1 MSGPRRATSMAVLP
15 GVSLNQALRGQAG
28 SAIRASASAFRAAS
42 AGLCRAL
49 SLGIAGCALFC
60 AASASATV
68 LDIKTLS
75 TRPDRVSGGDVLV
88 QITQDNATATP
99 VSLNGAD
106 VTNAFHSGTVAN
118 TRVGL
123 VTGLVVG
130 INTLSSGGVSLQV
143 HNYPITGPM
152 TSGPHNVPFFCQTQ
166 DFTLPDGTK
175 FGTAT
180 DADCSAPT
188 KITYLYMP
196 MGGTAFVPLPNVN
209 SLPQNVAQTTTTS
222 GATVNFVVRVETS
235 TIDRG
240 IYQTAVLHDPT
251 VDPAPTPFAPPRGW
265 NKRLI
270 AIEGF
275 GCPGGW
281 YLQGSS
287 IGSLSIA
294 GLDFNLL
301 SPARLGAGYAL
312 FSNTLQHA
320 SNNCNAV
327 LSGEAASMSKE
338 HFIETFGVPVYTVSY
353 GCSGGSYG
361 SSQLA
366 DAFPGLFDGIMISCT
381 FPDPLG
387 IAFSGSDGHLLTH
400 YFNATDPTGFTV
412 DQQVAVSGYKGLQAF
427 IDAANQSGRTDPVP
441 GRVDIPG
448 YNSASWNPI
457 VPASV
462 RYNPTT
468 NRGGLRPTVYDW
480 GRNIYG
486 IDPAT
491 GFALRPFDNVGVQ
504 YGLAALN
511 AGTISTTQFLNLN
524 ELVGGYDQD
533 ANYVPNRVAGD
544 LGAIARAQESGLQL
558 GGNGGLASIPVFDV
572 SGIYNDDAGYHYQ
585 WFHFAMRDRM
595 LQANG
600 NTDNHVMWRGNPVNA
615 DAAWTTFE
623 QWMEAIAADTSNAS
637 QREKTIRNKPSM
649 ATDGCWKTGTIGFWR
664 ERQTF
669 SRTNNSI
676 CNVLYPSYAF
686 PRYVAGGPLAANIMK
701 CQLKPVN
708 PSDYGVTFTQAE
720 LARLNRIFPNGV
732 CDWSKSGV
740 NQTGVV
746 PWASFGPAP
755 ENLVYDGSVA
765 ASCSALTGKTF
776 EGNATVT
783 AATLV
788 TSGTLVTPANQT
800 LTNLPPF
807 CRVQA
812 VSTPTS
818 DSNINFEVWLPQSTW
833 NGKFLSSG
841 EGGYAGALN
850 YTRLGL
856 DGGLD
861 ELLRRGYAT
870 ASTDTGHLAATTFWA
885 IGHPERAVDYLYR
898 SKHLVTL
905 AAKALV
911 AAYYGQAPTHSYF
924 NSCSNGG
931 RQGLMEVQRY
941 PEDYDGV
948 VVGAPWNFQSH
959 SNAGFVWNAQA
970 LTAPGAGIPAAKLP
984 AITAA
989 VLAACDGNDGLVD
1002 GVIANPQACSFN
1014 PATLLCQGAE
1024 TNACLTQPQLT
1035 ALQRIYAGPSNPR
1048 TGEQIFPGFMIG
1060 AEAGWTGLVNNLSG
1074 GGLEQGYFPNLTFE
1088 NPAWDFHTFNFD
1100 SDMAFAD
1107 TKVGALGNAI
1117 QTNLSA
1123 AKNRGVKIIQYH
1135 GWNDQTLQP
1144 AYSPQ
1149 YYNQVTATMGGA
1161 AATQS
1166 FYRLFMVPGMTH
1178 CYFGP
1183 GATSFGGVG
1192 QQIPPVRDATHDV
1205 QTALEAWVEHGV
1217 PPDHM
1222 IATKYATDAA
1232 ADRTILLTRPLCA
1245 YPTVPRYNGS
1255 GNTNDAANFTCV
1267 AP

>member
-1 MSGPRRATSMAVLP
+1 MGSFTQKWDADSAARLSRGGSRRSPVVAIGVAAFTALFAA
-15 GVSLNQALRGQAG
+15 GVS
-28 SAIRASASAFRAAS
+28 AA
-42 AGLCRAL
+42 
-49 SLGIAGCALFC
+49 
-60 AASASATV
+60 V
-68 LDIKTLS
+68 LDIKTVS
-75 TRPDRVSGGDVLV
+75 TRADRVSGGDVLV
-88 QITQDNATATP
+88 QVTQDDSAATP
-99 VSLNGAD
+99 VSLNGND
-106 VTNAFHSGTVAN
+106 VTSSFHAGSIAN

-123 VTGLVVG
+123 VSGLIVG
-130 INTLSSGGVSLQV
+130 SNTLSSGGVSLQI
-143 HNYPITGPM
+143 HNYPITGPI

-175 FGTAT
+175 LGAPT

-188 KITYLYMP
+188 KITYLYLRT
-196 MGGTAFVPLPNVN
+196 GGTALVPLPNPG
-209 SLPQNVAQTTTTS
+209 SLPANVAKTTTTT
-222 GATVNFVVRVETS
+222 GATVNFVVRVETT

-275 GCPGGW
+275 GCAGGW
-281 YLQGSS
+281 YIQGAS
-287 IGSLSIA
+287 IGSLSLA

-320 SNNCNAV
+320 SNNCNSV
-327 LSGEAASMSKE
+327 LSGEAAMMSKE

-361 SSQLA
+361 SAQLA
-366 DAFPGLFDGIMISCT
+366 DALPGLFDGIMIACT

-400 YFNATDPTGFTV
+400 YFNVTDPAGFSAA
-412 DQQVAVSGYKGLQAF
+412 QQVAVSGYKGLQAF
-427 IDAANQSGRTDPVP
+427 VDAANQSGRTDPVP

-448 YNSASWNPI
+448 YTSAVWNAA
-457 VPASV
+457 VPVSS
-462 RYNPTT
+462 RYDPNT

-486 IDPAT
+486 VDPAT

-511 AGTISTTQFLNLN
+511 AGKITLAQFLNLN
-524 ELVGGYDQD
+524 ESIGGYDQD

-544 LGAIARAQESGLQL
+544 PGAIARAQEGGLQL

-572 SGIYNDDAGYHYQ
+572 SGIYNDDGGYHYQ

-595 LQANG
+595 IQANG
-600 NTDNHVMWRGNPVNA
+600 NADNHVMWRGNPINA

-623 QWMEAIAADTSNAS
+623 QWMEAIAADTSNLS
-637 QREKTIRNKPSM
+637 QREKAIRDKPAM
-649 ATDGCWKTGTIGFWR
+649 ATDGCWKTATIGFWK

-669 SRTNNSI
+669 SSTNNSI
-676 CNVLYPSYAF
+676 CNALYPSYAF
-686 PRYVAGGPLAANIMK
+686 PRYVAGGPVAANIMK
-701 CQLKPVN
+701 CQLKPVSA
-708 PSDYGVTFTQAE
+708 SDYNVALAPAD

-732 CDWSKSGV
+732 CDWSKPGV

-755 ENLVYDGSVA
+755 ENLVYNGSVA
-765 ASCSALTGKTF
+765 ANCSGLTSLSF
-776 EGNATVT
+776 EGNTTVT

-800 LTNLPPF
+800 LTNLPAF
-807 CRVQA
+807 CRVQG
-812 VSTPTS
+812 VSKPST
-818 DSNINFEVWLPQSTW
+818 DSNIYFEVWLPQTTW

-870 ASTDTGHLAATTFWA
+870 ASTDTGHVSSDTFWA
-885 IGHPERAVDYLYR
+885 VGHPEKAIDYLYR
-898 SKHLVTL
+898 SKHLVTV
-905 AAKALV
+905 AAKGLV

-931 RQGLMEVQRY
+931 RQGLMEAQRY
-941 PEDYDGV
+941 PDDYDGI

-959 SNAGFVWNAQA
+959 SNAGFVWNVQA
-970 LTAPGAGIPAAKLP
+970 LNAPGAAIPPAKLP

-989 VLAACDGNDGLVD
+989 VVAACDANDGLVD
-1002 GVIANPQACSFN
+1002 GVIANPPACSFN
-1014 PATLLCQGAE
+1014 PASLLCTGAE

-1035 ALQRIYAGPSNPR
+1035 ALQKIYQGPRNPR
-1048 TGEQIFPGFMIG
+1048 TGEEIFPGFMMG
-1060 AEAGWTGLVNNLSG
+1060 GESGWTGLVNDLTAN
-1074 GGLEQGYFPNLTFE
+1074 GLEQGYFANLTFE
-1088 NPAWDFHTFNFD
+1088 NPSWDFRTFNFD

-1107 TKVGALGNAI
+1107 TKVGALGNSTQA
-1117 QTNLSA
+1117 NMSA
-1123 AKNRGVKIIQYH
+1123 AKSRGVKIIQYQ

-1144 AYSPQ
+1144 GYSPE
-1149 YYNQVTATMGGA
+1149 YYNQVTAAMGGL
-1161 AATQS
+1161 AATQN

-1217 PPDHM
+1217 APDRLT
-1222 IATKYATDAA
+1222 ATKYTNDAA
-1232 ADRTILLTRPLCA
+1232 ATRTILLTRPLCA
-1245 YPTVPRYNGS
+1245 YPLVPRYNGT
-1255 GNTNDAANFTCV
+1255 GDPNDAANFAC
-1267 AP
+1267 AGQ